1 MNIKPI
7 DLKALIPETQ
17 KLSKIRQIE
26 NEKTKNQSKMIFI
39 EKDITTHKSFNKVN
53 NTNKAEK
60 NKIDNN
66 DNNKN
71 NRYMDNK
78 KSNKNELN
86 EKTDKK
92 EENEEFKNNILG
104 KNIDIRI

>member
-1 MNIKPI
+1 VNIKPI
-7 DLKALIPETQ
+7 DVKALIPETQ
-17 KLSKIRQIE
+17 KLSKIYQNE
-26 NEKTKNQSKMIFI
+26 NEKAKIQSRMIFI

-60 NKIDNN
+60 NKVDNSDNN
-66 DNNKN
+66 RN

-78 KSNKNELN
+78 KSNENEFN

-92 EENEEFKNNILG
+92 EEIEEFKNDILG

>member
-17 KLSKIRQIE
+17 KLSRIYQDE
-26 NEKTKNQSKMIFI
+26 NEKNKIQSRMIFI
-39 EKDITTHKSFNKVN
+39 EKDITTHKNFNKVN

-60 NKIDNN
+60 NRIDNS

-78 KSNKNELN
+78 KSNKNEFN

-92 EENEEFKNNILG
+92 EEIKEFKNDILG